1 MKLARNAVFAVVSGK
16 AVRAFMHI
24 NKDDLINPFWVSEH
38 GRNGFSVH
46 GELCKAL
53 GDAGGHEHWRG
64 VCDGNHEIIM
74 VQSHVTSADKVDFKR
89 CMKLFKKST
98 KR

>member
-1 MKLARNAVFAVVSGK
+1 MKLARNAVFAIVDGGD
-16 AVRAFMHI
+16 VRAFLHI

-46 GELCKAL
+46 GELFKAL
-53 GDAGGHEHWRG
+53 GDAGGHEHLRG
-64 VCDGNHEIIM
+64 VCDGHHEIIM
-74 VQSHVTSADKVDFKR
+74 IQSHVASADKVDFKR
-89 CMKLFKKST
+89 CMNFFKKRT